1 MEAQLNLPPK
11 QAPPERMSL
20 EEFLHWTE
28 EDVWAE
34 WIEGEVRILSPVNDP
49 HVQIFIFLVSLL
61 QHFVEQHDLGEI
73 RTEPFTVN
81 LSQLN
86 VVYSPDIFF
95 VARSRLHLLQ
105 PTYFDGAPDLVVEI
119 VSPESRRRAR
129 VEKFENYEKAGV
141 REYWLI
147 EPEHQTVDFY
157 ALSEHGIFEPL
168 PGEDGVWRSKVLTG
182 FWLKEEWLRRKPR
195 PTLLSILREWGIIP
209 QEAS

>member
-1 MEAQLNLPPK
+1 MEAQLNVPPK
-11 QAPPERMSL
+11 QAPPKRMSL
-20 EEFLHWTE
+20 EEFLQWTD

-61 QHFVEQHDLGEI
+61 QHFAEHHDLGEI

-119 VSPESRRRAR
+119 VSPESRRRDR

-147 EPEHQTVDFY
+147 EPERQTVDFY
-157 ALSEHGIFEPL
+157 ELNEHGIFELL
-168 PGEDGVWRSKVLTG
+168 PSEDGVWRSKVLPG
-182 FWLKEEWLRRKPR
+182 FWLKEEWLWRKPR

-209 QEAS
+209 